1 MLFARPRGLT
11 PIGGALLLLAMIN
24 AVPAS
29 AGDQVDARFE
39 IYGFAGLH
47 VLTNRTS
54 VDETPSGYGIA
65 MELDT
70 RGLASAFV
78 DMRSHSEVAGAL
90 TGDAVHPSAYRADV
104 SRNGT
109 TGKYGVKYNKDG
121 SVVDDSPLR
130 PASAAGAPH
139 IDPAQLRGTVDQLT
153 AYFMVERQLAKRG
166 TCKFDVSVFDGSE
179 LYRLQFSDA
188 GQQNLAADRWQSFS
202 GTAQLCE
209 IKRTIVVASPS
220 KDEGTYQSGRIW
232 YARLLSSGDRLI
244 PVRMEYDTVFGSVT
258 GYLASLSGPGIHL
271 QLTGE

>member
-1 MLFARPRGLT
+1 
-11 PIGGALLLLAMIN
+11 MIN
-24 AVPAS
+24 SAPAS

-54 VDETPSGYGIA
+54 VDQTPSGYSIA
-65 MELDT
+65 MNLDT

-78 DMRSHSEVAGAL
+78 DMRSRSEVTGAL
-90 TGDAVHPSAYRADV
+90 NGGTVHPDMYRADV
-104 SRNGT
+104 WRNGT
-109 TGKYGVKYNKDG
+109 TGKYGVKYNSDG
-121 SVVDDSPLR
+121 SVVDDSPVR
-130 PASAAGAPH
+130 PASAAGAPR

-166 TCKFDVSVFDGSE
+166 TCKLDVSVFDGSE

-188 GQQNLAADRWQSFS
+188 GQQTLVADRWQSFS

-209 IKRTIVVASPS
+209 IRRNIIVASPS

-232 YARLLSSGDRLI
+232 YARLLSTGDRLI
-244 PVRMEYDTVFGSVT
+244 PVRLEYDTVFGSVT
-258 GYLASLSGPGIHL
+258 GYLASLSGPGVHL